1 MSVVTGANGGEVG
14 VWAEAEPAITAD
26 AAKNSV
32 TNLFILF
39 SFRGGDIRRT
49 TLRYWC
55 YVPRFYHVDHMRSFQ
70 IAKLAINF
78 SVILPHASGAHDGG

>member
-39 SFRGGDIRRT
+39 SFRG
-49 TLRYWC
+49 
-55 YVPRFYHVDHMRSFQ
+55 
-70 IAKLAINF
+70 
-78 SVILPHASGAHDGG
+78 VISAEQHCATGATCQDFIM